1 MTTNKPIIL
10 VVEDDPDL
18 SALMQK
24 KLKAESF
31 ESVLAETGREALDYL
46 KSQRPALILLDILLP
61 DIDGLTVLS
70 EIAKDPAKKTIPIII
85 FSNLDDKGSFE
96 QASAIGHYDY
106 LVKAKTEL
114 SQVVAKIKEKLNLID

>member
-1 MTTNKPIIL
+1 MKTADCKIL

-18 SALMQK
+18 LALMTK
-24 KLKAESF
+24 KLLTEKFQVAK
-31 ESVLAETGREALDYL
+31 AETGREALDYL
-46 KSQRPALILLDILLP
+46 QSQRPNLILLDILLP

-70 EIAKDPAKKTIPIII
+70 EIAKDPTKKTIPIII
-85 FSNLDDKGSFE
+85 FSNLDDQGSFE

-114 SQVVAKIKEKLNLID
+114 SQVVNKIKEKLNLID